1 MNAASSAA
9 ALNIALSYIAR
20 GWNPVPVKYRTKKPI
35 GAEWQTRIID
45 AASAPKYFNG
55 GPLNV
60 GVILGPSSQGLTDID
75 LDCAEAIAIAP
86 YILPPTKALFGR
98 TSKRCSHRLYSTDLA
113 VTIDNAAVAFDD
125 PKAKKEQRKARL
137 VELRIGGGDRG
148 AQTVFPGSV
157 HETDETITWEESGE
171 PATVNGEDLHHRVA
185 ALAAYCLL
193 ARYWPVTGAGHHDT
207 AKVVGGFLA
216 RAGRPPETVRIV
228 VEAIARAAN
237 SPRWQELRRTAEDA
251 AKAYRDGKRGY
262 GMPELR
268 NTFGKEIADKVADW
282 LDYRDSSEEPRF
294 HEAIASPL
302 FSATPAVPLYS
313 DEDLALRFA
322 ERHQHDLRFVND
334 WGRWM
339 SWNKSRWQFDN
350 TLSAYNLSR
359 TVCRDT
365 AAECKNKKTRTSLA
379 SAKTVAAVERLAKAD
394 RRIAADPDRWN
405 TPHPG
410 FNTGDD

>member
-113 VTIDNAAVAFDD
+113 VTIDNAAVPFDD
-125 PKAKKEQRKARL
+125 PKAKKEQKKARL

-148 AQTVFPGSV
+148 AQTVFPGSI
-157 HETDETITWEESGE
+157 HESDEAISWEEQGE
-171 PATVNGEDLHHRVA
+171 PAIVDGEMLRDQVA

-193 ARYWPVTGAGHHDT
+193 ARYWPITGGGHHDA
-207 AKVVGGFLA
+207 AKVV
-216 RAGRPPETVRIV
+216 
-228 VEAIARAAN
+228 
-237 SPRWQELRRTAEDA
+237 
-251 AKAYRDGKRGY
+251 
-262 GMPELR
+262 
-268 NTFGKEIADKVADW
+268 
-282 LDYRDSSEEPRF
+282 
-294 HEAIASPL
+294 
-302 FSATPAVPLYS
+302 
-313 DEDLALRFA
+313 
-322 ERHQHDLRFVND
+322 
-334 WGRWM
+334 
-339 SWNKSRWQFDN
+339 
-350 TLSAYNLSR
+350 
-359 TVCRDT
+359 
-365 AAECKNKKTRTSLA
+365 
-379 SAKTVAAVERLAKAD
+379 
-394 RRIAADPDRWN
+394 
-405 TPHPG
+405 
-410 FNTGDD
+410 